1 MERRNGHAFVI
12 RKVQCGISG
21 NVETTCGSDSSFDPE
36 QGSLDSFNCGR
47 PFFSYRYSVN
57 LAVIRKEHSNSVD
70 RYSRKNRREP
80 ITKPNLKSNVAVE
93 GKGQISAFQTQ

>member
-1 MERRNGHAFVI
+1 MVMLSSLEKCNVAL
-12 RKVQCGISG
+12 
-21 NVETTCGSDSSFDPE
+21 VETSKRTVEVTHLSIPSRG
-36 QGSLDSFNCGR
+36 LWTR
-47 PFFSYRYSVN
+47 LTAVVPFFSYRYSVN